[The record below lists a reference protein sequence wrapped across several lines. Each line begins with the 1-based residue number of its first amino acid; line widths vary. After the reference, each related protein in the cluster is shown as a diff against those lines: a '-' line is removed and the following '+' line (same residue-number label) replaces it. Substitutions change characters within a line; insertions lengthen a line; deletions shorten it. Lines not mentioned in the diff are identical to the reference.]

1 VATADGLILRPAVTL
16 PIEIYGNKRIQE
28 FDDEEAD
35 LRISASIPKE
45 KAIPLMVAEQRAI

>member
-35 LRISASIPKE
+35 LENFCVDPERKSHPADGG
-45 KAIPLMVAEQRAI
+45 